1 MSRVIHTGQAL
12 VDVVVEVPAL
22 PRRGQNVMAGS
33 STRYAGGSVN
43 VLVAAARFGAACV
56 HAGAHGT
63 GPNGDLVRASLAAE
77 DVEVSAPASPT
88 GTPRPAWCWSSRRP
102 SAPSS
107 PRLGA
112 ERDISV
118 ESLSTAAPVAGDL
131 VCVTGYSLVLAETR
145 DPLLAWLPTLDE
157 GVVVVLDP
165 GAAFAHLAA
174 DVRDPMLAHTDV
186 WSGNAEEAADLLA
199 ALGRPLGDD
208 ADSMAAPARALAPLL
223 RGDAV
228 TIVRDG
234 PAGCAVTVGGETT
247 LLPGFPQK
255 PVDTNGAGDTHT
267 GALVADVAA
276 GRRRGSTPAGGPT
289 RPRRSRSPGA
299 VRRRRRPPPRSRSS
313 WPVARPSVAGNRA
326 GSTHRAG
333 SDPLATVASVSAC
346 GARPSATGP
355 GRGRGAPGACWATTP
370 GRRRAP
376 GAAPRG
382 WPRARRRAPRC
393 GPAAR

>member
-63 GPNGDLVRASLAAE
+63 GSQ
-77 DVEVSAPASPT
+77 
-88 GTPRPAWCWSSRRP
+88 RRP
-102 SAPSS
+102 GPGLAGRRGRRGVGARDHHRDTATCLVLVEPSAE
-107 PRLGA
+107 RTFVTGLGA

-165 GAAFAHLAA
+165 GAAFAHLPAE
-174 DVRDPMLAHTDV
+174 VRDPMLAHTDV

-199 ALGRPLGDD
+199 ALGRPLDEG

-234 PAGCAVTVGGETT
+234 PAG
-247 LLPGFPQK
+247 
-255 PVDTNGAGDTHT
+255 
-267 GALVADVAA
+267 
-276 GRRRGSTPAGGPT
+276 
-289 RPRRSRSPGA
+289 
-299 VRRRRRPPPRSRSS
+299 
-313 WPVARPSVAGNRA
+313 AR
-326 GSTHRAG
+326 
-333 SDPLATVASVSAC
+333 
-346 GARPSATGP
+346 
-355 GRGRGAPGACWATTP
+355 
-370 GRRRAP
+370 
-376 GAAPRG
+376 
-382 WPRARRRAPRC
+382 
-393 GPAAR
+393 